1 MEIPEKAKFKTD
13 KEVYSV
19 NENGAKSPAIEVSD
33 IITYSCSVPGEV
45 PDDATKV
52 RFCLHFLLTFT
63 EFVYILSAVCLH
75 FCLLLGAGEYL
86 FGRRDFFRN
95 TRLVRMQGCLGLR
108 RPQNSN

>member
-75 FCLLLGAGEYL
+75 FCLLLGA
-86 FGRRDFFRN
+86 
-95 TRLVRMQGCLGLR
+95 
-108 RPQNSN
+108 

>member
-52 RFCLHFLLTFT
+52 RFLFT
-63 EFVYILSAVCLH
+63 LFVY
-75 FCLLLGAGEYL
+75 FY
-86 FGRRDFFRN
+86 
-95 TRLVRMQGCLGLR
+95 
-108 RPQNSN
+108 